1 MNADNQL
8 FRGKISACILLLF
21 VLREFKGKI
30 IYVRL
35 NVANNNVTVVSL
47 HNIYHHGRYFHGP
60 SKTFALKSPKALSH
74 LSQ

>member
-1 MNADNQL
+1 MDADNQL

-35 NVANNNVTVVSL
+35 SVANNNVTVVPL
-47 HNIYHHGRYFHGP
+47 HNIYQHCHYFHGP
-60 SKTFALKSPKALSH
+60 WKTFALKSPKALSH